1 MRTVSVSLELLER
14 LHTEI
19 LDLLVDY
26 EQTWHEDYNDL
37 RETIIE
43 LENVLHQNGS
53 KVIDE

>member
-1 MRTVSVSLELLER
+1 MKTVSVSLELLER